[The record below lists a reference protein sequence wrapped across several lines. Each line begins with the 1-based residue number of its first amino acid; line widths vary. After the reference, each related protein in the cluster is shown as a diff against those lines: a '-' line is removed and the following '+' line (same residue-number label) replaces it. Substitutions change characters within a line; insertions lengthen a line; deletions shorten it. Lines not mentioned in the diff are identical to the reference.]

1 MPTLGID
8 PDRVEEFHELKE
20 REDYDP
26 LDYWYKE
33 INPFIKGMEIHRK
46 AVLVTLASG
55 DLGTSKRG
63 RVSTLLVGPPGTAK
77 SDIRNFIVYKLNRI
91 GEYPCVGVGPKS
103 SEAGLKYD
111 ARGEGTPGALA
122 QADKGVIGIDELDK
136 FKKSEREA
144 LLESMAEGK
153 YEVMTGDK
161 RKTLSARVRV
171 VATANSTDPI
181 EEPLLDR
188 FDFILETDL
197 PSPDKEQKITD
208 YIYDNFFDE
217 EVKRAGR
224 LRDYL
229 MWVRV
234 SKPVPEEGAMEKIK
248 DIKNMYID
256 IVKEN
261 GYEPD
266 VREKESLLRTALTI
280 ARLNREK
287 LKPEHYL
294 QALRLQNP
302 DKGTTIDSIE
312 RAFL

>member
-1 MPTLGID
+1 M
-8 PDRVEEFHELKE
+8 
-20 REDYDP
+20 
-26 LDYWYKE
+26 
-33 INPFIKGMEIHRK
+33 
-46 AVLVTLASG
+46 
-55 DLGTSKRG
+55 
-63 RVSTLLVGPPGTAK
+63 
-77 SDIRNFIVYKLNRI
+77 
-91 GEYPCVGVGPKS
+91 
-103 SEAGLKYD
+103 
-111 ARGEGTPGALA
+111 A
-122 QADKGVIGIDELDK
+122 QADKGIIGIDELDK

-181 EEPLLDR
+181 EEALLDR

-234 SKPVPEEGAMEKIK
+234 SKPVPEEGAMEKNSRI
-248 DIKNMYID
+248 
-256 IVKEN
+256 
-261 GYEPD
+261 
-266 VREKESLLRTALTI
+266 
-280 ARLNREK
+280 
-287 LKPEHYL
+287 
-294 QALRLQNP
+294 
-302 DKGTTIDSIE
+302 
-312 RAFL
+312 

>member
-1 MPTLGID
+1 
-8 PDRVEEFHELKE
+8 
-20 REDYDP
+20 
-26 LDYWYKE
+26 
-33 INPFIKGMEIHRK
+33 
-46 AVLVTLASG
+46 
-55 DLGTSKRG
+55 
-63 RVSTLLVGPPGTAK
+63 
-77 SDIRNFIVYKLNRI
+77 
-91 GEYPCVGVGPKS
+91 
-103 SEAGLKYD
+103 
-111 ARGEGTPGALA
+111 
-122 QADKGVIGIDELDK
+122 
-136 FKKSEREA
+136 
-144 LLESMAEGK
+144 
-153 YEVMTGDK
+153 
-161 RKTLSARVRV
+161 
-171 VATANSTDPI
+171 
-181 EEPLLDR
+181 
-188 FDFILETDL
+188 
-197 PSPDKEQKITD
+197 
-208 YIYDNFFDE
+208 
-217 EVKRAGR
+217 
-224 LRDYL
+224 